1 MIENV
6 GMRVGASATLSRIE
20 DTLRDLVAKLS
31 ESETRIFVQIIEM
44 LRWFAGKIRIRTFIY
59 ISGFANVSQNT

>member
-6 GMRVGASATLSRIE
+6 GVRVGASATLSRIE
-20 DTLRDLVAKLS
+20 DALRDLVAKLP

-44 LRWFAGKIRIRTFIY
+44 LRWFAGKH
-59 ISGFANVSQNT
+59 SGFLFISRLSE